1 MRHRIAYLFTDLS
14 QHYKLAKI
22 LYIQFVVAFDTFLYN
37 FAKISKK

>member
-1 MRHRIAYLFTDLS
+1 MSQGTAYLFTDLS

-22 LYIQFVVAFDTFLYN
+22 LYIQFVVAFDLFLYN